1 MPPNSFFCNP
11 IIITKISVQQFEQ
24 LLLANTLAG
33 FKGICFLV
41 IFIAYYEVIGR
52 KKKNLLRHK
61 KIDFQ
66 VL

>member
-52 KKKNLLRHK
+52 KKR
-61 KIDFQ
+61 IF
-66 VL
+66 